1 MENYLLYE
9 VADNGGSAFEQRE
22 TEIVRFQKLRPFS
35 KKGKGRLSNLYW
47 WLISK
52 KLYICEIADKE
63 TGEVM
68 HYTYVMKKSYKF
80 PFMKKDDYMIGP
92 CVTDEKFR
100 GRGLLGRG
108 INFSKQEILGMN
120 PNAKFIGLVRE
131 ANASSRKGI
140 EKVGMLSTGRVFA
153 KNKLKIYKEVRE
165 GITKE

>member
-9 VADNGGSAFEQRE
+9 IADNGSSAFEQRE
-22 TEIVRFQKLRPFS
+22 TETVRFGKLRPFS

-80 PFMKKDDYMIGP
+80 PFMKKDDYMVGP
-92 CVTDEKFR
+92 SVTDEKFR

-108 INFSKQEILGMN
+108 INFAKQEILAI
-120 PNAKFIGLVRE
+120 NANARFIGLVRQK
-131 ANASSRKGI
+131 NISSRKGI
-140 EKVGMLSTGRVFA
+140 EKIGMLSTGREFR
-153 KNKLKIYKEVRE
+153 KNRLKIYKEV
-165 GITKE
+165 KEEKTEE